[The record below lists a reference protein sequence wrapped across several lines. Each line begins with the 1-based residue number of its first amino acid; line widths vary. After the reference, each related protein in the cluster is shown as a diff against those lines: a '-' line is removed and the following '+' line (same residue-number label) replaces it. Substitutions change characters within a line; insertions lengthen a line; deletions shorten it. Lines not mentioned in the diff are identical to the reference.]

1 MTLQSLTRAG
11 RKLPEHPAWYCLRDI
26 SWTESSFQCSP
37 YMSSRSGEYR
47 QRAADAKHRP
57 AQAKDASVKS
67 RLEQLAADWIALA
80 EQTERIDS
88 QKPPLNSENK
98 T

>member
-1 MTLQSLTRAG
+1 VFALHVVTIG
-11 RKLPEHPAWYCLRDI
+11 RVP
-26 SWTESSFQCSP
+26 TE
-37 YMSSRSGEYR
+37 G
-47 QRAADAKHRP
+47 AADAKHRA

-67 RLEQLAADWIALA
+67 QLEQLAADWIALA

-88 QKPPLNSENK
+88 QKPPLQIENK